1 MNKRTI
7 AQSSTEQEFEV
18 IAYLKKYTSVFI
30 YKNGTKAEYKKSLL
44 NDGSTISFAPTHVI
58 DDEGKKEIFSTSI
71 KEGIEKKEI
80 EDGFH
85 KYFEEEGKKHVSLDE
100 IDFINDQL
108 DFLIRISK
116 KLRNE
121 YKYIL
126 SPLEKFLIEKRT
138 KLESFY
144 NPQNM
149 DRPLSDETSN
159 NSYKISNLL
168 KLGMHIENPFFKND
182 IWTKKGKQCGTDFIR
197 MLVENISKLTI
208 EGGIQNYQLIATAHD
223 VKVSDKSI
231 GNVMKEGIK
240 RERK

>member
-1 MNKRTI
+1 MR
-7 AQSSTEQEFEV
+7 
-18 IAYLKKYTSVFI
+18 
-30 YKNGTKAEYKKSLL
+30 
-44 NDGSTISFAPTHVI
+44 
-58 DDEGKKEIFSTSI
+58 
-71 KEGIEKKEI
+71 
-80 EDGFH
+80 
-85 KYFEEEGKKHVSLDE
+85 
-100 IDFINDQL
+100 
-108 DFLIRISK
+108 
-116 KLRNE
+116 
-121 YKYIL
+121 
-126 SPLEKFLIEKRT
+126 PLEKFLIEKRT